1 MIRRLATRLLSIVLL
16 VVVGCFFAFML
27 GYFGPGDPVRNIL
40 GETWSTPYQYAQLR
54 HELGLDRNVFVQFG
68 DFLWSAVHGDLG
80 VSWQRGQPVGSL
92 VRARHRDHAAAHAR
106 RGVPDDAVGIPL
118 GIIAAFRHNPRSTG
132 RSCSPRSPCMRSRVR
147 DGADA
152 ARPPRAQPR
161 MAARD
166 ARLAGL
172 FSSGAVIPVVTL
184 MFGPLV
190 FVVRQTRNA
199 VLEVLSEDYIRT
211 AHAMGLRRRT
221 VLVHHIVPNAMG
233 PVINTTGLIFGGLL
247 VNSIFVESIFNIPG
261 FGSLLFNSALNQDYP
276 LLIGCTVV
284 AMVVISIAYSSPTW
298 SRRSSTH
305 GYGSRDERRRAGGQH
320 PVDPPEQLDA
330 RRLAQAPA

>member
-1 MIRRLATRLLSIVLL
+1 LIKRLATRLVSILLL
-16 VVVGCFFAFML
+16 VVIGCFFAFML

-68 DFLWSAVHGDLG
+68 DFLWSAMHGDLG
-80 VSWQRGQPVGSL
+80 VSWQRGQPVGTL
-92 VRARHRDHAAAHAR
+92 VWDGITITLPLTLAAALLTTLL
-106 RGVPDDAVGIPL
+106 GVPL
-118 GIIAAFRHNPRSTG
+118 GIVAAFRHNTPL
-132 RSCSPRSPCMRSRVR
+132 
-147 DGADA
+147 D
-152 ARPPRAQPR
+152 RAIVLSSITVHAVPAYV
-161 MAARD
+161 MAPM
-166 ARLAGL
+166 LLVLLVLNLGWLPVTLGWPGL

-184 MFGPLV
+184 MLGPLV

-276 LLIGCTVV
+276 LLIGSTVV
-284 AMVVISIAYSSPTW
+284 AMVIISIAYFLT
-298 SRRSSTH
+298 
-305 GYGSRDERRRAGGQH
+305 DVVLAI
-320 PVDPPEQLDA
+320 VDP
-330 RRLAQAPA
+330 RIRLA